1 MPDARRSA
9 AAVTFAHCP
18 NHLPYVSYQ
27 GYPRFY
33 WAVAA
38 APQFCSLSATSCYG
52 CRVPALLVLWDI
64 DHTLIDSGGAGVHV
78 YQLVFRDLFGR
89 DLPDL
94 VPFAGRTE
102 RAIVLDLLARAEIPE
117 PRQHVDKFLARIGAH
132 APELAGFVAARG
144 RALPGAAAALAAV
157 AAQTT
162 SIAAQSVLTG
172 NVRAMAEMKLH
183 TLRLADHL
191 DLDIGA
197 YGDTAECRADL
208 VHIARSKAAIAYCH
222 DFAGSETLLAG
233 DTPLDIAAALSAGA
247 RSLGVATGAST
258 AAELAAAGADAV
270 LPDLTDPS
278 AVVAA
283 ILGWPPQST

>member
-1 MPDARRSA
+1 M
-9 AAVTFAHCP
+9 
-18 NHLPYVSYQ
+18 
-27 GYPRFY
+27 
-33 WAVAA
+33 
-38 APQFCSLSATSCYG
+38 
-52 CRVPALLVLWDI
+52 PALLVLWDI

-102 RAIVLDLLARAEIPE
+102 RAIVLDLLAQAEIPE
-117 PRQHVDKFLARIGAH
+117 PRQHVDEFLARIGAH
-132 APELAGFVAARG
+132 APELAGLVAARG

-191 DLDIGA
+191 HLDIGA

-258 AAELAAAGADAV
+258 ATELAAAGADAV

-283 ILGWPPQST
+283 ILGRPPQST

>member
-1 MPDARRSA
+1 
-9 AAVTFAHCP
+9 
-18 NHLPYVSYQ
+18 
-27 GYPRFY
+27 
-33 WAVAA
+33 
-38 APQFCSLSATSCYG
+38 
-52 CRVPALLVLWDI
+52 
-64 DHTLIDSGGAGVHV
+64 
-78 YQLVFRDLFGR
+78 
-89 DLPDL
+89 
-94 VPFAGRTE
+94 
-102 RAIVLDLLARAEIPE
+102 
-117 PRQHVDKFLARIGAH
+117 
-132 APELAGFVAARG
+132 
-144 RALPGAAAALAAV
+144 
-157 AAQTT
+157 
-162 SIAAQSVLTG
+162 
-172 NVRAMAEMKLH
+172 MAEMKLH

-283 ILGWPPQST
+283 ILGRTPQST